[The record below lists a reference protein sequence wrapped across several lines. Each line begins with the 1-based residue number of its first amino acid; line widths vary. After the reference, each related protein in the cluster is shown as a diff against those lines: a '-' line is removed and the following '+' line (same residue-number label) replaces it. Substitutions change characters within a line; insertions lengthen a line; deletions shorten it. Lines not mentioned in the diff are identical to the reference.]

1 MVVFVRRSAGVNY
14 SLSARAVD
22 SLAIDHLDGTRHAVV
37 WHELTSAGDFD
48 VRAAFYEGR
57 STAGGVTVVPTFC
70 GTRLDIVATSP
81 PAVGHPFAVDLVGF
95 SGAAVLL
102 VGAPT
107 TPQPLCFAVP
117 NPCALGVSPIVL
129 NILGTRF
136 AAVVPCESGLVNA
149 PLAFQSVD
157 VGVTAGCSFAGVPL
171 RTTDTLV
178 VRFQ

>member
-1 MVVFVRRSAGVNY
+1 
-14 SLSARAVD
+14 
-22 SLAIDHLDGTRHAVV
+22 
-37 WHELTSAGDFD
+37 
-48 VRAAFYEGR
+48 
-57 STAGGVTVVPTFC
+57 VTVVPTHC
-70 GTRLDIVATSP
+70 GRTRLGIAATEP

-95 SGAAVLL
+95 SGAPVLL

-107 TPQPLCFAVP
+107 TPLPLCVAVP

-136 AAVVPCESGLVNA
+136 ATTVPCQSGLVNGA
-149 PLAFQSVD
+149 LAFQGVD
-157 VGVTAGCSFAGVPL
+157 VNVLGGCSFAGVPL